1 MMQLSVL
8 TILVCV
14 AYLWQSQKGAIS
26 MLLGGLCY
34 IIPTALSFWV
44 LAWLKPYPALAGKVM
59 IFASGL
65 KTVLSLILLLLCFKF
80 YTPLHF
86 ISFFMGLL
94 AVSHLVFLFFL
105 KVSRYDSC
113 SRRSN

>member
-1 MMQLSVL
+1 MQLSVL
-8 TILVCV
+8 IILVSV
-14 AYLWQSQKGAIS
+14 AYLWQGQKSAVS
-26 MLLGGLCY
+26 VFLGGLCY
-34 IIPTALSFWV
+34 IIPTALSLWI
-44 LAWLKPYPALAGKVM
+44 LEWLKPYPVLAGKAMV
-59 IFASGL
+59 FA
-65 KTVLSLILLLLCFKF
+65 LSIKIVFSLVLLLLCFVF

-86 ISFFMGLL
+86 ISFFIGLL